1 MFEKWNYSIVSK
13 KWACVDAMRDTTHG
27 AYAISEYNQVYA
39 GLICGTQYLGAAS
52 LLTSYVKPLVASRRF
67 DCTKDDKII
76 TELWEQLE
84 FLAWFPL

>member
-1 MFEKWNYSIVSK
+1 MH
-13 KWACVDAMRDTTHG
+13 DTTHG

-39 GLICGTQYLGAAS
+39 SLIYSTQYLGTAS
-52 LLTSYVKPLVASRRF
+52 LLTGDVKPLVASRGF

-76 TELWEQLE
+76 TEFWKQLK